1 MATASSP
8 KPPPHP
14 ARRVAR
20 IYYGIAA
27 ACLLFGGCSVATA
40 PTIGTAV
47 AALAMWLLGGGALY
61 LARYLQV
68 GIELVQANNLA
79 HDEILRGNVERAEAV
94 LAPLLAKAKRGHTLR
109 AVQIQRAAIALH
121 RGDVEAAEALA
132 TAAIDAP
139 GHPLSRR
146 YEAQQIPSAHG
157 LRALARAMRGDRAGA
172 IADAERAEGD
182 PHRAPDAVARAR
194 LARAMLEAKSDD
206 TTRLAEIVRG
216 FGRLRE
222 GLSARERGLLRAF
235 ERMTHVSRGSV
246 YRHPAPKLAEAE
258 SAGLAAW
265 VEKIAPRAASF
276 VVERPLAAAAEAA
289 VVEAPT
295 AEGEARRKRSQAVG
309 KTLAGRRPRVL
320 VVLAL
325 WVVLV
330 GLFVAI
336 WQLLSPSTPV
346 EAVADPQAAEPVSLG
361 LTLAPLAVVA
371 TFVGLFAVLLRR
383 GRAQEKELAEA
394 RLRVAIDDV
403 AGAEAIYRRHSKS
416 RMVAIA
422 AQANLGLAQIHEE
435 RGDFHAA
442 AVEAQEGITRAS
454 AMKGVTSDILLP
466 DLVATRA
473 FALAAGHEVDES
485 LAELAELDRSYPT
498 YPYRTRAMLR
508 ARIAQALARGDR
520 ARAAAI
526 ADERTAEMALTLRD
540 ELLCDLLVAWARG
553 GSEDEREHLAR
564 ALRERPE
571 TAAWVEALAPGL
583 AADVARGA
591 RMRIGAEEPA
601 IPDPADE
608 ADEEEAEDVDPAGS
622 KGALLT

>member
-1 MATASSP
+1 MAIATSP

-20 IYYGIAA
+20 IYYGIAV
-27 ACLLFGGCSVATA
+27 ACLLFGGCSVAVGPA
-40 PTIGTAV
+40 AATIAG
-47 AALAMWLLGGGALY
+47 AAAMWLLGLGALY
-61 LARYLQV
+61 LARYIQL

-79 HDEILRGNVERAEAV
+79 HDEILRGNVDRAEAI

-121 RGDVEAAEALA
+121 RGDAEAAEALA

-146 YEAQQIPSAHG
+146 YEAQQIPSARA
-157 LRALARAMRGDRAGA
+157 LRALARAMRGDPGGA
-172 IADAERAEGD
+172 LSDAEAAERD

-194 LARAMLEAKSDD
+194 LARAMLEAKSED
-206 TTRLAEIVRG
+206 TTKLVELVRG

-235 ERMTHVSRGSV
+235 ERMTHVPRGSV
-246 YRHPAPKLAEAE
+246 YRHAAPKIAEAE

-276 VVERPLAAAAEAA
+276 VVERPLAAAAPVA

-295 AEGEARRKRSQAVG
+295 AEGEARRKRSQEVG
-309 KTLAGRRPRVL
+309 KTLAKRRPRAL

-325 WVVLV
+325 WVVLIL
-330 GLFVAI
+330 LFVAI
-336 WQLLSPSTPV
+336 WQFLSPGSPAEVVT
-346 EAVADPQAAEPVSLG
+346 ADPGAPEPTSLG
-361 LTLAPLAVVA
+361 LTLAPLGLVA
-371 TFVGLFAVLLRR
+371 AFVGLFAILLRR
-383 GRAQEKELAEA
+383 GGAQDKELAEA
-394 RLRVAIDDV
+394 RLRVATDDV
-403 AGAEAIYRRHSKS
+403 AGAEAIYRRHTKS

-442 AVEAQEGITRAS
+442 AVEAQEGVTRAS

-466 DLVATRA
+466 ELIATRA
-473 FALAAGHEVDES
+473 FALAAGHEVEES
-485 LAELAELDRSYPT
+485 LAELAELDRGYPT
-498 YPYRTRAMLR
+498 YPYRTRALLR

-526 ADERTAEMALTLRD
+526 VDERTAEMALTLRD

-564 ALRERPE
+564 SLRERPE
-571 TAAWVEALAPGL
+571 TAAWIEALAPGL
-583 AADVARGA
+583 AADVARGT
-591 RMRIGAEEPA
+591 RMRIAEPATEEGQDRGEAAEAALEEP
-601 IPDPADE
+601 E
-608 ADEEEAEDVDPAGS
+608 AVARAAA
-622 KGALLT
+622 KI